1 MKGQR
6 LSKYSLTNKAVKDLA
21 IIWNYIFDTWSEK
34 QADKYY
40 KDILKHYE
48 SLAKNP
54 EQGKKYFTSV
64 QDLRVSKINKHIL
77 FFRKTETNFIEIER
91 ILHEQRDLKS
101 KLEK

>member
-1 MKGQR
+1 MKDQR
-6 LSKYSLTNKAVKDLA
+6 LTKYSLTNKAVKDLA
-21 IIWNYIFDTWSEK
+21 FIWNFAFDTWSEK

-40 KDILKHYE
+40 NDILKHCE

-54 EQGKKYFTSV
+54 EQGKKYSTLV
-64 QDLRVSKINKHIL
+64 QDLRGSKINKHIV

-91 ILHEQRDLKS
+91 ILHEQMELKS